1 MMTPTHIVIHC
12 SDSPRGRGDTAE
24 TIHRW
29 HLDRGWTGI
38 GYHFVI
44 RDNGYVEAG
53 RPPYWTGAH
62 CRPLNEV
69 SIGVCIIGLGEDDF
83 SVEQIDAAVNL
94 VRGLMVQYDIPLSG
108 VIGHYEGDPGGGKT
122 CPNYPMDDF
131 RNMLS

>member
-1 MMTPTHIVIHC
+1 MTPTHIVIHC

-29 HLDRGWTGI
+29 HLQRGWSGI

-44 RDNGYVEAG
+44 GDTGDVEAG
-53 RPPYWTGAH
+53 RPTYWSGAH
-62 CRPLNEV
+62 CPSYNSR
-69 SIGVCIIGLGEDDF
+69 SIGVCIIGRGGNDF
-83 SVEQIDAAVNL
+83 TDTQINSAVSL
-94 VRGLMVQYDIPLSG
+94 VLGLMAQFDIPVDN
-108 VIGHYEGDPGGGKT
+108 VIGHYEADPESGKT